1 MNKNHEETGGKY
13 IETFSFSVKG
23 RPAPQGSKK
32 HVGRGIL
39 IEVSKNVYS
48 WRKYIKV
55 TAKRLLPKPWHA
67 KMGIHLEAEF
77 LFKRPK
83 SHYRANGE
91 LKPLAP
97 AHCKT
102 RVGDLDKL
110 VRALAD
116 ALTGVAYE
124 DDSQIISLKATK
136 RYARKNEHEGAI
148 IRVATLSHQHKQGNL
163 RLFPP
168 D

>member
-1 MNKNHEETGGKY
+1 MNKNQKLAELGGKY
-13 IETFSFSVKG
+13 IETFSFSVYGK
-23 RPAPQGSKK
+23 PAPQGSKK

-39 IEVSKNVYS
+39 VESSKHVYG

-55 TAKRLLPKPWHA
+55 TAKRLLPKGWHA
-67 KMGIHLEAEF
+67 TMGIQLEAEF

-83 SHYRANGE
+83 NHFRTNGE
-91 LKPLAP
+91 LKPSAP
-97 AHCKT
+97 THCTT

-124 DDSQIISLKATK
+124 DDSQIISFKTTK
-136 RYARKNEHEGAI
+136 RYVRNNEREGANVWVTTISNEHSETI
-148 IRVATLSHQHKQGNL
+148 
-163 RLFPP
+163 
-168 D
+168 

>member
-1 MNKNHEETGGKY
+1 MNKNQKLAELGGKY
-13 IETFSFSVKG
+13 IETFSFSVYGK
-23 RPAPQGSKK
+23 PAPQGSKK

-39 IEVSKNVYS
+39 IESSKHVYG

-116 ALTGVAYE
+116 ALTGVAY
-124 DDSQIISLKATK
+124 
-136 RYARKNEHEGAI
+136 
-148 IRVATLSHQHKQGNL
+148 
-163 RLFPP
+163 
-168 D
+168 

>member
-1 MNKNHEETGGKY
+1 MDNRFKEIGGNCV
-13 IETFSFSVKG
+13 ETFSFSVRG

-39 IEVSKNVYS
+39 VESSKHVYG

-55 TAKRLLPKPWHA
+55 TARRLLPDTWHA

-83 SHYRANGE
+83 HHFRANGE

-97 AHCKT
+97 VHCKT

-116 ALTGVAYE
+116 ALTGVAYD

-136 RYARKNEHEGAI
+136 RYARRDEQEGAI
-148 IRVATLSHQHKQGNL
+148 IRVATLSQQIGGSSL
-163 RLFPP
+163 
-168 D
+168 